1 MPKSATALVLAAA
14 LAGEAFFAGGAFAA
28 PVTDWKAV
36 SKVADSIQ
44 TAAGV
49 SLTKRMKSCK
59 MTIHQDASWIETRA
73 VKWPDY
79 GAAPG
84 DTVLKLVF
92 DVPPAPKQPG
102 PSAPNPP
109 QKNVIA
115 IWVVSKTGKA
125 SPVSAW
131 ANALQNRP
139 VPLGYDDS
147 NNC

>member
-1 MPKSATALVLAAA
+1 MLKFASTALLSATVTLAA
-14 LAGEAFFAGGAFAA
+14 GVAA
-28 PVTDWKAV
+28 PVSDWKQI

-49 SLTKRMKSCK
+49 SLSKRMASCK
-59 MTIHQDASWIETRA
+59 MIIHKETSWIETRA
-73 VKWPDY
+73 VAWPDY
-79 GAAPG
+79 GAKPG
-84 DTVLKLVF
+84 DTVLKLLF
-92 DVPPAPKQPG
+92 DVPPAPKQAG

-109 QKNVIA
+109 QLNVPG
-115 IWVVSKTGKA
+115 IWVISKGKA
-125 SPVSAW
+125 SPVSSW